1 MGLRN
6 RLAADAARLAKSAA
20 AAAEQRIADSDNA
33 GARFIAMIRMD
44 DDRPIT
50 VEAWLVLLIDAVH
63 SDEARELTDRDVK
76 KAAKRRQRRA
86 GAAGALGGP
95 VGMHVAS
102 LYCEAEILCDLVERH
117 RLDLTEAQIAA
128 HLLVLWNA
136 MPDVASAHAAIDGSG
151 PSVLALTSERVRG
164 SLRADDGPMTKKK
177 VVRTLWKL
185 RGLMDDLDLPGSSS
199 GRDVLLP
206 GRRVKALTLA
216 AERQL
221 GVPTS

>member
-1 MGLRN
+1 MGLRD
-6 RLAADAARLAKSAA
+6 RLAADAARLAKGAA
-20 AAAEQRIADSDNA
+20 SAAEQRIVDSDKA
-33 GARFIAMIRMD
+33 GARLVAMIRMD

-63 SDEARELTDRDVK
+63 SDEARDLTDRDVK

-95 VGMHVAS
+95 IGMHIAS

-117 RLDLTEAQIAA
+117 RLELSEPQIAA

-136 MPDVASAHAAIDGSG
+136 MPDVASAQAAIDGTG
-151 PSVLALTSERVRG
+151 PSVLSRLHG
-164 SLRADDGPMTKKK
+164 QLRDTVGPGDDRAMTKKD
-177 VVRTLWKL
+177 VVRSLWKL
-185 RGLMDDLDLPGSSS
+185 RGALDDVDLPGSSS
-199 GRDVLLP
+199 GFDVLLP

-221 GVPTS
+221 GVHD